1 MPALTLS
8 QAIKQREWRADVQ
21 CYLNLLLGL
30 LAASQCSWDAVNHHL
45 SAAQNAKADST
56 MEGMLN
62 TFFVYLRGVYCQGI
76 GDFDNA
82 LSYYQDESLSF
93 SIAQPKESQ
102 RHLALLA
109 AMNRLWIMQQP
120 SHQNEPVTMELLNE
134 LEPLCR
140 EHYNIEIRGAW
151 SGVKATV
158 VTNPPRQRNQ
168 RKEDAGRALG
178 DVRTSTNA
186 LATTIGLVIARDL
199 LYNNV
204 LGDQAWKCMQ
214 AAAQWANKSCNPLW
228 QSVVDGILA
237 DFSEARNE
245 KENAKKFW
253 DKGVQEAKLAFA
265 RSS

>member
-1 MPALTLS
+1 M
-8 QAIKQREWRADVQ
+8 EWRADVQ

-30 LAASQCSWDAVNHHL
+30 LAASQCKWEAVQFYLN
-45 SAAQNAKADST
+45 AAENVRSPESLQ
-56 MEGMLN
+56 GLLR
-62 TFFVYLRGVYCQGI
+62 TFYIYLRGVSCQGV
-76 GDFDNA
+76 GDLDQA
-82 LSYYQDESLSF
+82 LVYYQNEVLSLHTT
-93 SIAQPKESQ
+93 AAPTKQAQ

-109 AMNRLWIMQQP
+109 GMNRLWIMQHSSQ
-120 SHQNEPVTMELLNE
+120 QNDRVTMELLNE

-140 EHYNIEIRGAW
+140 EHYNFEIRGAW

-158 VTNPPRQRNQ
+158 VTKPPRQRNQ

-178 DVRTSTNA
+178 DVKASGNA
-186 LATTIGLVIARDL
+186 LATTVGLVIARDL

-214 AAAQWANKSCNPLW
+214 AAAHWANKSCNPLW

-245 KENAKKFW
+245 KENAVGYW
-253 DKGVQEAKLAFA
+253 QRGIQNRNLAFA

>member
-1 MPALTLS
+1 MNDHL
-8 QAIKQREWRADVQ
+8 RA
-21 CYLNLLLGL
+21 
-30 LAASQCSWDAVNHHL
+30 AER
-45 SAAQNAKADST
+45 AKTHST
-56 MEGMLN
+56 VESMLD

-82 LSYYQDESLSF
+82 LSYFQNPSLSLV
-93 SIAQPKESQ
+93 IDQPKDSQ

-109 AMNRLWIMQQP
+109 AMNRLWIMQRP
-120 SHQNEPVTMELLNE
+120 SHQNAPMTTELLNQ

-140 EHYNIEIRGAW
+140 DHYNVEIRGAW

-158 VTNPPRQRNQ
+158 VTVPPRQRNQ

-178 DVRTSTNA
+178 DVKASANA
-186 LATTIGLVIARDL
+186 LAITIGLVIARDL

-204 LGDQAWKCMQ
+204 IGDQAWKCMQ
-214 AAAQWANKSCNPLW
+214 AAAKWADKSSNPLW
-228 QSVVDGILA
+228 QSVVHGILA

-245 KENAKKFW
+245 KENAKRFW
-253 DKGVQEAKLAFA
+253 DRGVQEAKLAFA